1 MSLELDSERRTRLAW
16 RWHDKRVLV
25 TGAGGFIGS
34 HLTEQLVREGAQV
47 RAFVHYNSR
56 NDWGLLELL
65 PTEIGGQVEVFPGEL
80 TDAGLVRQ
88 AVVGCDVV
96 FHLGA
101 LIAIPYSYQAPRHFI
116 DTNVVGTAHV
126 LQACLEAEV
135 AKVVQTSTSEVYG
148 TARYTP
154 IDEDHP
160 LQAQSPY
167 AASKIAAEKLAESF
181 YCAYGLPVAILRP
194 FNTFGPRQSARA
206 VIPAIISQALTADT
220 IKLGLLTPIRDLMY
234 VADTVA
240 AFMAV
245 AASEQSRGHVFNAG
259 TGRGVTIGS
268 VAEMIVERCGGHQR
282 IVTDAER
289 LRPPQSEV
297 MALICDSTRAREGLG
312 WSPRY
317 TLEQGLAA
325 TVAYMREHLHHYKP
339 DRFNR

>member
-1 MSLELDSERRTRLAW
+1 MVW
-16 RWHDKRVLV
+16 RWRGKRVLV

-65 PTEIGGQVEVFPGEL
+65 PAEIVSQVEVFPSEL
-80 TDAGLVRQ
+80 TDAGLVGQ
-88 AVVGCDVV
+88 AVAGCDVV

-126 LQACLEAEV
+126 LQACLDATV
-135 AKVVQTSTSEVYG
+135 SKVVQTSTSEVYG

-181 YCAYGLPVAILRP
+181 FCAYDLPVAILRP

-206 VIPAIISQALTADT
+206 VIPTMISQALSGDT
-220 IKLGLLTPIRDLMY
+220 IELGLLTPVRDLMY
-234 VADTVA
+234 VVDTVA

-245 AASEQSRGHVFNAG
+245 AASDQSCGKVFNAG
-259 TGRGVTIGS
+259 TGHGVTIGT
-268 VAEMIVERCGGHQR
+268 VAEMVIERCGGHQR
-282 IVTDAER
+282 IVADAER
-289 LRPPQSEV
+289 LRPPRSEV
-297 MALICDSTRAREGLG
+297 MALIGDSTRAREVLG
-312 WSPRY
+312 WAPRY
-317 TLEQGLAA
+317 TLEQGLGA
-325 TVAYMREHLHHYKP
+325 TVTYIREHLQQYKP